1 MNLIHFVAST
11 PMEVSK
17 SISLLEQIKCSSNE
31 EILFSL
37 TVKMK
42 LLKSI
47 LSSEEMDRFQEMFQ
61 HVAPANQQMV
71 EQILLGAKVVDFW
84 RFMMP
89 RKPFPNIL
97 QQLISSSK
105 DTINVKHCK
114 CVFGPFEARIP
125 FYQHSQNVIPSAKC
139 LFNCPC
145 KKIQEV
151 TPFDDY
157 CEKKQITFI
166 SILILDINYNDQI
179 LCGAHNMI
187 PKIQCIVLLEKM
199 EIEGRLLYSVLNDK
213 IQAGYNEKAI
223 YYLSVLPSFRFFT

>member
-47 LSSEEMDRFQEMFQ
+47 LSPGEMDQFQEMFHQ
-61 HVAPANQQMV
+61 VAPANQQMV

-157 CEKKQITFI
+157 CEKKQIT
-166 SILILDINYNDQI
+166 SIKMLVLDTNYNDQI

-223 YYLSVLPSFRFFT
+223 YYLSVLPSFCFFT

>member
-11 PMEVSK
+11 PMDVSK

-47 LSSEEMDRFQEMFQ
+47 LSPGEMDQFQEMFHQ
-61 HVAPANQQMV
+61 VAPANQQMV

-157 CEKKQITFI
+157 CKKNQIT
-166 SILILDINYNDQI
+166 SIKMLVLDTNYNDQI

-199 EIEGRLLYSVLNDK
+199 EIEGRLLYSVLKDK